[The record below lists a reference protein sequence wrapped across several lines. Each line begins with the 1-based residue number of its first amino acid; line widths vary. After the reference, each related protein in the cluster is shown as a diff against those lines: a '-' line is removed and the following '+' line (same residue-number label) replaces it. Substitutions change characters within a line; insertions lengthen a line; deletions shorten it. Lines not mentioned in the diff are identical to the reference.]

1 MFKPAANFEHLT
13 ANNNTHL
20 QLAGS
25 NNFRSYIV
33 LRQTAVQSVQLAR
46 TSAIFCAGRVSVSKS
61 KCQKKTKFSEAW
73 RTKSCK
79 PENNDRRN
87 ANETIRLL
95 KIKRNFDEIR
105 VTSSAKE
112 APSDLP
118 RARAKNMQ
126 VESGSSSTRPAWALA
141 FGLPAAEPEDLR
153 PPRPRSRLARAS
165 TLPGS
170 PRPAAPRNFPDAG
183 TLLLASVEPAGPVP
197 SGAHSVA
204 SERLVRRA
212 LGREAANAK
221 VTSKK
226 SKFRG

>member
-1 MFKPAANFEHLT
+1 MQTAFGWAAETVKKSCSFPKSCASTEIQRMFKTAANFEHLT

-33 LRQTAVQSVQLAR
+33 LRPTAVQSVQQAR
-46 TSAIFCAGRVSVSKS
+46 TSAIFCAGIVSVSKS

-79 PENNDRRN
+79 PENIDRRN

-112 APSDLP
+112 APMQFAKSS
-118 RARAKNMQ
+118 RQKHAR
-126 VESGSSSTRPAWALA
+126 
-141 FGLPAAEPEDLR
+141 
-153 PPRPRSRLARAS
+153 
-165 TLPGS
+165 
-170 PRPAAPRNFPDAG
+170 
-183 TLLLASVEPAGPVP
+183 
-197 SGAHSVA
+197 
-204 SERLVRRA
+204 
-212 LGREAANAK
+212 
-221 VTSKK
+221 
-226 SKFRG
+226 